1 MAAGSCWWVRGG
13 GCRGDS
19 PVPTLPACAPAC
31 AGPGRAACPRVRCW
45 HRPCGRKD
53 ELGTRL
59 RLPGSV
65 APRDGVDNV
74 CWFCSSAPLARA
86 RVLRAFVIS
95 CCFANCRVLCGSRG
109 RAVAPL
115 LSPRPA
121 VPAGCVR
128 TERLGPG
135 AGDRLKFGRFR
146 AVSAGL
152 PARGLWGF
160 SAPALDPLTRSS
172 CTWRPL
178 AMPPRH
184 RWLSL
189 PAQPEVPWNR
199 GDSFQDTAEQ
209 LWPRELR
216 PQQHAG
222 PGDTCISPCC
232 SFPR

>member
-1 MAAGSCWWVRGG
+1 MVTAL
-13 GCRGDS
+13 S
-19 PVPTLPACAPAC
+19 PRRQPAPLPALAR
-31 AGPGRAACPRVRCW
+31 AG
-45 HRPCGRKD
+45 
-53 ELGTRL
+53 
-59 RLPGSV
+59 
-65 APRDGVDNV
+65 
-74 CWFCSSAPLARA
+74 PLARGFSAGTDLAGTRTSWGQGCACPA
-86 RVLRAFVIS
+86 RWHREVGLITCAGSAVQPLWCALRAFVIS

-178 AMPPRH
+178 AVPPRH

-199 GDSFQDTAEQ
+199 GDSFQDAAEQ

-216 PQQHAG
+216 PQQRAG